1 MAYSRSG
8 GLLRAGRNLRK
19 LVRWLGRRATDPV
32 TETIMKAIHLDSS
45 NFDSTLA
52 ATDLPVLV
60 DFHAEWCGPCKMLGP
75 IVEQIAVA
83 KEGEAVVA
91 KVDIDAARDLAM
103 RYRITSVPT
112 VIVFKDGEPV
122 VGARGVQTKAALES
136 MIAEAAAKTAA

>member
-1 MAYSRSG
+1 
-8 GLLRAGRNLRK
+8 
-19 LVRWLGRRATDPV
+19 
-32 TETIMKAIHLDSS
+32 MKAIHLDSS

-83 KEGEAVVA
+83 KEGEALVA
-91 KVDIDAARDLAM
+91 KVDIDAARDLAT
-103 RYRITSVPT
+103 RYRINSVPT

-136 MIAEAAAKTAA
+136 MIAEAAAKSAV

>member
-1 MAYSRSG
+1 
-8 GLLRAGRNLRK
+8 
-19 LVRWLGRRATDPV
+19 
-32 TETIMKAIHLDSS
+32 MKAIHLDSS

-75 IVEQIAVA
+75 IVEQIAVS
-83 KEGEAVVA
+83 KEGEALVA
-91 KVDIDAARDLAM
+91 KVDIDAARDLAT

-112 VIVFKDGEPV
+112 VIVFKHGEPV

-136 MIAEAAAKTAA
+136 MIAEAAG

>member
-1 MAYSRSG
+1 
-8 GLLRAGRNLRK
+8 
-19 LVRWLGRRATDPV
+19 
-32 TETIMKAIHLDSS
+32 MKAIHLDSS

-75 IVEQIAVA
+75 IVEQIAVS
-83 KEGEAVVA
+83 KEGEALVA
-91 KVDIDAARDLAM
+91 KVDIDAARDLAT

-112 VIVFKDGEPV
+112 VIVFKHGEPV

-136 MIAEAAAKTAA
+136 MIAEAAAKSAG